1 MLPASNAEAVG
12 EADKMTAWNNI
23 TLKINDMRTRVF
35 YVIRNDPPKSRWV
48 YDFFLQI
55 GYGALIIEY
64 YAIQGMHDLPDGFIQ
79 TRPY

>member
-1 MLPASNAEAVG
+1 
-12 EADKMTAWNNI
+12 
-23 TLKINDMRTRVF
+23 MRTRVF